1 MWTMYKN
8 FDVKAVIV
16 YVDISDILLYE
27 ISDSTQFRHK
37 KMC

>member
-1 MWTMYKN
+1 MYKN